1 MCASRATR
9 RASASL
15 NVTGARLLAL
25 FSLTACPPKR
35 RTRERPAQSRKESSR
50 DCAGTSAELGV
61 FCDGQD
67 KTVTLGELRRTSA
80 EAKADEPNTS
90 AEL

>member
-1 MCASRATR
+1 VRKPRDATR
-9 RASASL
+9 FCFTQRHW
-15 NVTGARLLAL
+15 GALVGT